1 MPTGDIVDPYV
12 NYNFLVE
19 IDGITRAAFQE
30 CSGLDSRVDVI
41 EYRQGGE
48 NTTLRKMPGMTKY
61 ANIVL
66 KRGVT
71 DDRELYDWHRS
82 IIEGDIS
89 RRNGSIILLGRNGAE
104 VARWDFERA
113 WPVKWTGPSFNAEGN
128 DTAIE
133 SFELAHEGLK
143 RS

>member
-1 MPTGDIVDPYV
+1 MPTGAVVDPYV

-30 CSGLDSRVDVI
+30 CSGLDITVDVI
-41 EYRQGGE
+41 EYREGGE

-61 ANIVL
+61 SNITL

-71 DDRELYDWHRS
+71 DDRELYEWQRGV
-82 IIEGDIS
+82 ITGTIE
-89 RRNGSIILLGRNGAE
+89 RRNGSIIVLGRDGQE
-104 VARWDFERA
+104 VARWNFVRA
-113 WPVKWTGPSFNAEGN
+113 WPVKWTGPALNAEGN

-133 SFELAHEGLK
+133 TFELAHEGLE
-143 RS
+143 RA